1 MPHICSVLAVMIGLG
16 LAPAAIAE
24 PVHGLAMHGVP
35 KHPAGFSHFPY
46 ANPDAPRGGRLA
58 LGILGT
64 FDSLNPFIIRGA
76 SATGLREYVF
86 ESLMARSGD
95 EPFTLYG
102 LIAESVE
109 LPPDRAWIIFNLRSE
124 ARFADG
130 QPITP
135 EDVIFSHAILKDKG
149 WPYHRS
155 HYGKVAKAEKIG
167 ERSVRF
173 TFKSAVDR
181 ELPLLLALMPIL
193 PRHKWDAVSFDRTTL
208 EPPTGSG
215 PYMVSSVDAGRSITY
230 RRDPDWWA
238 RDLPVMRGQ
247 FNFDEVRI
255 EFFRDATTMFE
266 AFKAGEIHVRPEDDP
281 GRWVEGYDFAAVTD
295 GRIIKREFE
304 TGLPSGMS
312 GLVFNTRRPA
322 FKDARVRRA
331 FNLLFDAEWMNRNLF
346 NGLFKRTES
355 YFERSYLSSHGRPAD
370 ARERALLAPFAG
382 FVKPQVLEGT
392 YRQPTA
398 DDADN
403 RANLKAAHKLLL
415 ESGYEVK
422 GGRMMKAGRR
432 LSVEFLAQ
440 TRSQERL
447 LLSYARTLDRLGI
460 ELRVRQVDS
469 AQYNV
474 RLKTFDFDMVQWNW
488 TASLSPGNEQ
498 INRWSSKMADIDG
511 SLNLAGVKNPAA
523 DAMIEAMLQADSE
536 EDFIAAVRAFDRVLI
551 SGDYAIPLFYLPK
564 VWVAYRSTLKF
575 PAILPLGGFD
585 VDTWWSERR

>member
-1 MPHICSVLAVMIGLG
+1 MPHVLSLLALAIGLG
-16 LAPAAIAE
+16 VGSAAVAQ
-24 PVHGLAMHGVP
+24 PVHGLAMHGAP
-35 KHPAGFSHFPY
+35 KHPAGFRSFPY
-46 ANPDAPRGGRLA
+46 VDPDAPRGGRLTQ
-58 LGILGT
+58 GMLGT
-64 FDSLNPFIIRGA
+64 FDSLNPFIIRGV

-86 ESLMARSGD
+86 ESLMARSAD

-109 LPPDRAWIIFNLRSE
+109 LPPDRAWVTFHLRPE

-130 QPITP
+130 LPITP
-135 EDVIFSHAILKDKG
+135 DDVLFSHAILKEKG

-173 TFKSAVDR
+173 TFESAGDR
-181 ELPLLLALMPIL
+181 EVPLLLALMPIL
-193 PRHKWDAVSFDRTTL
+193 PRHRLDAEAFERTTL
-208 EPPTGSG
+208 EPPLGSG
-215 PYMVSSVDAGRSITY
+215 PYSVARVDAGRSITY
-230 RRDPDWWA
+230 RRNDNWWA
-238 RDLPVMRGQ
+238 RDLAVMRGR
-247 FNFDEVRI
+247 FNFDEIRV
-255 EFFRDATTMFE
+255 EYFRDASTMFE
-266 AFKAGEIHVRPEDDP
+266 AFKAGDLDIRLEDDP

-295 GRIIKREFE
+295 GRIIKREFD

-322 FKDARVRRA
+322 FQDPRVRRA

-346 NGLFKRTES
+346 NGLFKRTQS
-355 YFERSYLSSHGRPAD
+355 YFERSYLSSHGRRAD
-370 ARERALLAPFAG
+370 ARERALLAPFAD
-382 FVKPQVLEGT
+382 FVKPEVLEGT
-392 YRQPTA
+392 YRQPVTE
-398 DDADN
+398 DS

-415 ESGYEVK
+415 EAGYEIK

-440 TRSQERL
+440 TRAQERL
-447 LLSYARTLDRLGI
+447 LLSYARTLDKLGI
-460 ELRVRQVDS
+460 ALSVRHVDS

-474 RLKTFDFDMVQWNW
+474 RLKGFDFDMVQWNW

-498 INRWSSKMADIDG
+498 INRWSSKAADIEG

-536 EDFIAAVRAFDRVLI
+536 EDFTAAVRAFDRVLI

-564 VWVAYRSTLKF
+564 VWVAYRSHLKF
-575 PAILPLGGFD
+575 PSTLPLGGFD
-585 VDTWWSERR
+585 ADTWWSERR